1 MAENTDHS
9 RSSTSSFQNSRSFNS
24 KSTLLPQKRKYCGH
38 CQEYVSSSIFRR
50 HRDEASV
57 KLLNSS
63 IVSKIYDSS
72 EEDDAR
78 LDDVNQDTTQKTN
91 YSQVRDNQ

>member
-9 RSSTSSFQNSRSFNS
+9 RSSTISFQNSRSFNS
-24 KSTLLPQKRKYCGH
+24 KSTLLPKYCGH
-38 CQEYVSSSIFRR
+38 CQEYVSSSTFRR

-78 LDDVNQDTTQKTN
+78 FDDVNQDTTQQTN